1 MFHCFSHIQG
11 TWNIIYCPGQR
22 WKDGKMVSRFCF
34 QWQNDT
40 RPSPFLQYHLGYRFM
55 LLEGS
60 YLFPSLLFLPHRA
73 LFSCLT
79 QSHCSTG
86 LSMLLQFSTD
96 STSLSVSQP
105 QGYNREQKG
114 SRCISWYKWMIQRMY
129 ISAGAWSSHLKH
141 NVFKT
146 KEQPGNIE
154 WHMIKFNVYFPFSSG
169 LVSKPWGK
177 YLAGFLAAECSSVF
191 SYRHFVCLR
200 LLLGRYYSAGL

>member
-1 MFHCFSHIQG
+1 MERWWAGFVSNDRTTLTRLHFF
-11 TWNIIYCPGQR
+11 NIILVIGSCY
-22 WKDGKMVSRFCF
+22 WKAHISFHPYYF
-34 QWQNDT
+34 
-40 RPSPFLQYHLGYRFM
+40 YHIEPCSHAWLSLTVAQGWVC
-55 LLEGS
+55 S
-60 YLFPSLLFLPHRA
+60 CSFP
-73 LFSCLT
+73 LT
-79 QSHCSTG
+79 QPA
-86 LSMLLQFSTD
+86 
-96 STSLSVSQP
+96 SVSQP